1 MRNRAAV
8 ILLDGEKV
16 ALIRREKMGS
26 VYYVFPGGGIE
37 EGETPEQAAKR
48 EALEELGVNV
58 RVGPLVANVF
68 YEGNQYFFHGEI
80 TDGIFGTGKGP
91 EFIHP
96 RVENGTYTP
105 QWVPLYLL
113 NSLDVRPHHVAGLL
127 NQMLDG

>member
-16 ALIRREKMGS
+16 AFIRREKMGS

-68 YEGNQYFFHGEI
+68 YEGNQYF
-80 TDGIFGTGKGP
+80 
-91 EFIHP
+91 
-96 RVENGTYTP
+96 
-105 QWVPLYLL
+105 
-113 NSLDVRPHHVAGLL
+113 SAVR
-127 NQMLDG
+127 

>member
-48 EALEELGVNV
+48 
-58 RVGPLVANVF
+58 
-68 YEGNQYFFHGEI
+68 
-80 TDGIFGTGKGP
+80 
-91 EFIHP
+91 
-96 RVENGTYTP
+96 
-105 QWVPLYLL
+105 
-113 NSLDVRPHHVAGLL
+113 
-127 NQMLDG
+127 